1 MNSKFNQSD
10 KQLPLAS
17 PNAPSPSTAAKPI
30 NGQSIGDSG
39 PITPSLSIASQPQ
52 GKSAQQAMPV
62 GTDGAQLQTGKFVP
76 LVSMPVVSVSGEAV
90 QPIPGEPAKAI
101 FFEATPSQPKS
112 AIPPLMLVLP
122 PEIEAAEGYLE
133 LISGPATQFGVR
145 PKFRRMFARKA
156 LDLLN
161 HVGECWHNPRHEA
174 RRQLAIGHAYR
185 LLKQYDLAANA
196 FRKAA
201 SFRAFRAGAMAAA
214 GMCEKKMGR
223 LGEAITSL
231 TRALSV
237 NPDIARFHFQLARCL
252 CLAGQNSAAL
262 FELGF
267 AIHLDAELTHRAFLC
282 ADFDSLRSSAA
293 FRSLIERGVHFV

>member
-1 MNSKFNQSD
+1 
-10 KQLPLAS
+10 
-17 PNAPSPSTAAKPI
+17 
-30 NGQSIGDSG
+30 
-39 PITPSLSIASQPQ
+39 
-52 GKSAQQAMPV
+52 
-62 GTDGAQLQTGKFVP
+62 
-76 LVSMPVVSVSGEAV
+76 
-90 QPIPGEPAKAI
+90 
-101 FFEATPSQPKS
+101 
-112 AIPPLMLVLP
+112 MLVLP

-161 HVGECWHNPRHEA
+161 HVGECWHNLDMKPSSVSDGA
-174 RRQLAIGHAYR
+174 CVSTSQAIRFGGR
-185 LLKQYDLAANA
+185 A

-252 CLAGQNSAAL
+252 CLAGQSSAAL

-267 AIHLDAELTHRAFLC
+267 AIHLDADLTHRAFLC

>member
-1 MNSKFNQSD
+1 MNSKFNQHG
-10 KQLPLAS
+10 KQFPLQSSSPSLPPSSSFPTSNVSMGQGISTQHPATLGSQPVPLGNDGVNLAS
-17 PNAPSPSTAAKPI
+17 AKW
-30 NGQSIGDSG
+30 
-39 PITPSLSIASQPQ
+39 IASDP
-52 GKSAQQAMPV
+52 SSVQA
-62 GTDGAQLQTGKFVP
+62 
-76 LVSMPVVSVSGEAV
+76 VSGEIS
-90 QPIPGEPAKAI
+90 QPVPGGAAKSI
-101 FFEATPSQPKS
+101 FFESTPPEPKS

-133 LISGPATQFGVR
+133 LISGAATQFGVR
-145 PKFRRMFARKA
+145 PRYRRMFARKA
-156 LDLLN
+156 LGLLLN
-161 HVGECWHNPRHEA
+161 VGECWHNPRHEA
-174 RRQLAIGHAYR
+174 RRQLAIGQAYR
-185 LLKQYDLAANA
+185 LLKQYDLAACA
-196 FRKAA
+196 YRKAA

-267 AIHLDAELTHRAFLC
+267 AIHLDADMTHRAFQC

>member
-1 MNSKFNQSD
+1 MDRFSLGRLFTVDPWQRRQSYFSRACAD
-10 KQLPLAS
+10 A
-17 PNAPSPSTAAKPI
+17 
-30 NGQSIGDSG
+30 
-39 PITPSLSIASQPQ
+39 
-52 GKSAQQAMPV
+52 
-62 GTDGAQLQTGKFVP
+62 
-76 LVSMPVVSVSGEAV
+76 
-90 QPIPGEPAKAI
+90 
-101 FFEATPSQPKS
+101 PKS
-112 AIPPLMLVLP
+112 SIPPLMLVLP

-174 RRQLAIGHAYR
+174 RRQLAIGQAYR
-185 LLKQYDLAANA
+185 LLRQYDLAACA
-196 FRKAA
+196 YRKAA
-201 SFRAFRAGAMAAA
+201 SFRAFRAGAMASA

-237 NPDIARFHFQLARCL
+237 NPDIARYHFQLARCL
-252 CLAGQNSAAL
+252 CLAGKVRL
-262 FELGF
+262 RCFELGF
-267 AIHLDAELTHRAFLC
+267 AIHLDADLTHRAFQC